1 MHSAQA
7 AVHSRPRRAPAT
19 APERRI
25 QHGGGAAR
33 RVLHRPVDGV
43 ITDWSWDFG
52 DGQTS
57 TDRNPTHTYATPGL
71 YDFTLTVTGPRR

>member
-1 MHSAQA
+1 
-7 AVHSRPRRAPAT
+7 
-19 APERRI
+19 
-25 QHGGGAAR
+25 
-33 RVLHRPVDGV
+33 V
-43 ITDWSWDFG
+43 ITDWSRDFG